1 MKFRIKNKTKTIF
14 VIQADNDIWGILP
27 IKILHFFSLL
37 PEKEVELSCENEAKL
52 FSEIEKFAWDKLL
65 NFFSFR
71 ERSIWECNNFLSQL
85 PLKSEIAEK
94 LISKAVSMNF
104 VNDKRFAEIYTE
116 SLIIK
121 EKSLTE
127 IKNKLFVKH
136 INKKII
142 DEVLKIQYSAEK
154 KDEIIKENVKK
165 TLSRYSRFSKK
176 EKLEKCLNYLT
187 RRGFSYWEVKEN
199 IEELMIKD

>member
-65 NFFSFR
+65 NFLSFR

>member
-65 NFFSFR
+65 NFLSFR

-121 EKSLTE
+121 GKSLTE